1 MQLAH
6 TLVRGATAPI
16 KLGLS
21 AGELGLSVIRAVVD
35 EARRAVSGGDS
46 SSSNGW
52 SGTAP
57 ASVRSPGSDTR
68 PHGDPLAPRHRGSST
83 SRATTPPTQAKLASP
98 PAQAA
103 EVVDPPPPVPPAA
116 ASGPAVPAVPP
127 TPGAKQ
133 VDDDPVP
140 VAEFAE
146 PGAADGAGAEV
157 SMDAPWEGY
166 DDLTAAQIKQRLRDA
181 DSEVAAAVSLYEGL
195 GRKRRSV
202 LDAADRRLRA
212 LGS

>member
-21 AGELGLSVIRAVVD
+21 AGELGLSVVRAVVD

-46 SSSNGW
+46 STTNGW
-52 SGTAP
+52 SSPSAP
-57 ASVRSPGSDTR
+57 RAGAPDSGTR
-68 PHGDPLAPRHRGSST
+68 PHGDPLAPREGGP
-83 SRATTPPTQAKLASP
+83 ATARVTAPRPKAKVAP
-98 PAQAA
+98 PARAPEA
-103 EVVDPPPPVPPAA
+103 VDPPPPVPPPA

-133 VDDDPVP
+133 VDDEPVP

-146 PGAADGAGAEV
+146 PGAADGAGAQISVEP
-157 SMDAPWEGY
+157 PWDGY
-166 DDLTAAQIKQRLRDA
+166 DGLTAAQIKQRLRDA
-181 DSEVAAAVSLYEGL
+181 ESEVAAAVSLYEGL

-212 LGS
+212 LDS

>member
-21 AGELGLSVIRAVVD
+21 AGELGLSVVRAVVD
-35 EARRAVSGGDS
+35 EARRAVSGGDAS
-46 SSSNGW
+46 TANGW
-52 SGTAP
+52 SGPSEPAVGTP
-57 ASVRSPGSDTR
+57 ASSTR
-68 PHGDPLAPRHRGSST
+68 PHGDPLAPRDRGPST
-83 SRATTPPTQAKLASP
+83 ARTTTATPEAKVASP
-98 PAQAA
+98 PAPAPEA
-103 EVVDPPPPVPPAA
+103 VTPPPPVEPVA

-127 TPGAKQ
+127 TAGAKQ

-157 SMDAPWEGY
+157 SIDPPWDGY
-166 DDLTAAQIKQRLRDA
+166 DGLTAAQIKQRLKDA
-181 DSEVAAAVSLYEGL
+181 DSEVVATVALYEGL

-212 LGS
+212 LSS